1 MKNKKFDCVE
11 MKHRAAE
18 KIAEK
23 LKGLSRRAELSYWR
37 ASYKTMTAHSSKK
50 TSKSISPI
58 R

>member
-11 MKHRAAE
+11 MKHCAAE

-23 LKGLSRRAELSYWR
+23 VKGLSRKAELSYWR
-37 ASYKTMTAHSSKK
+37 ASYNTMAARSRKK
-50 TSKSISPI
+50 TSKLISPV

>member
-23 LKGLSRRAELSYWR
+23 LKGLSRKAELSYWR
-37 ASYKTMTAHSSKK
+37 ASYNTMTTHSRKI
-50 TSKSISPI
+50 TSKLISPV